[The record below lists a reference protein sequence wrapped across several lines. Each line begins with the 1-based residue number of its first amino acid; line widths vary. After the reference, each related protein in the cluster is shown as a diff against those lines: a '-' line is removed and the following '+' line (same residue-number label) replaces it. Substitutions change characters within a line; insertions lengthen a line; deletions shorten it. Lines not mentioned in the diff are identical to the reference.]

1 MLDADVVRAM
11 STPSIA
17 AHEIDTT
24 PDPYHTPSNTMLS
37 STPYTSM
44 GGTPNAYGT
53 PYSGMG
59 GGVIRPAQASS
70 YRRMRMSGTSGGGSA
85 FGQLALRRPP
95 PTSARLC
102 LRLPPTGQ
110 PISRATSL

>member
-1 MLDADVVRAM
+1 MLDADVVQAM

-24 PDPYHTPSNTMLS
+24 PDPDSTPSNYTIS
-37 STPYTSM
+37 STPYTRM
-44 GGTPNAYGT
+44 GDTPNAYGT

-70 YRRMRMSGTSGGGSA
+70 YRHARMSGTRGGGSA
-85 FGQLALRRPP
+85 FGQRQGSPRR
-95 PTSARLC
+95 
-102 LRLPPTGQ
+102 
-110 PISRATSL
+110 

>member
-17 AHEIDTT
+17 AHELNTT
-24 PDPYHTPSNTMLS
+24 PDPYHTPSDTMLS
-37 STPYTSM
+37 STPYTRM
-44 GGTPNAYGT
+44 GGT

-70 YRRMRMSGTSGGGSA
+70 YRHARMSGTCGGGSA
-85 FGQLALRRPP
+85 FGQRQGSPRR
-95 PTSARLC
+95 
-102 LRLPPTGQ
+102 
-110 PISRATSL
+110 